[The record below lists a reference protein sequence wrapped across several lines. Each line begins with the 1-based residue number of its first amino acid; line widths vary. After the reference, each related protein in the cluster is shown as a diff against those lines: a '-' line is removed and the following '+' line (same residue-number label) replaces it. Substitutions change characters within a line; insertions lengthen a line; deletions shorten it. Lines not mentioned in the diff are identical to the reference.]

1 MEYLIV
7 IGIILIYSSLQTI
20 IFKKKIEQ
28 IIPISV
34 VEIVLIIYLTGMFD
48 NLKLG
53 VIIVEI
59 MAIIQ
64 LAIILYIFCKQKEKK
79 QIIGIIK
86 RILTPGLVVYIIL
99 CSISIVINKG
109 RIFLDYDEFN
119 HWARIIKNMFMYNTY
134 GTNSGSMVIFNEYP
148 PFTSTFQYLFLAI
161 KNMYSEDIV
170 ITAQNILYISLIIPT
185 TKDIGWNNKIKNL
198 ILIIPFIIL
207 LPMIFYKNFYLNIL
221 VDGMLGITFALTVFY
236 SFEREENNIFKF
248 FKILSTII
256 ILCLTKTSG
265 IALALLTIIII
276 LVKAFKD
283 KKKKEIIETSIIILL
298 ATILTFSWYIKVDSA
313 EKRWN
318 FNQYIETE
326 NKTKEE
332 MLNIAKTFG
341 NAIFYNQNITD
352 KNFTVFAVFFI
363 LICTNFYVLKKQ
375 NKKEY
380 KYYSIAMLTAIPIYL
395 MSLMITYMTIFDLE
409 EAQTLTSFNRYC
421 STILLANGLFQFLGF
436 LDTNKNINIKQIVVI
451 FTVLISIL
459 PQKNIY
465 EKYIE
470 SKNYILTSNINRD
483 IFTKLKMYKN
493 KLNKEDSILYI
504 TGTNVDAKFITSMN
518 QYEIMPIKIS
528 NSKTGV
534 FSSEEDFINMIT
546 DGGYTHLFIYR
557 MQDTVKEKLKNL
569 FEDNYVGDDIL
580 YKISKENGK
589 IFLERVR

>member
-79 QIIGIIK
+79 QVIEIIK
-86 RILTPGLVVYIIL
+86 RILTPGLVVYTIL

-134 GTNSGSMVIFNEYP
+134 GTNSESMVIFNEYP

-170 ITAQNILYISLIIPT
+170 TTAQNILYISLIIPT

>member
-79 QIIGIIK
+79 QVIEIIK
-86 RILTPGLVVYIIL
+86 RILTPGLVVYTIL

-134 GTNSGSMVIFNEYP
+134 GTNSESMVIFNEYP